1 MSRSGF
7 GDDPRN
13 GGILSGLRVVECGE
27 GISAAFGAKLMA
39 DLGADVIKVEDPAGD
54 ILRHRGPFAPDEKP
68 DPEYSGLFLH
78 LNANKRGITLDLTA
92 PSSKAAFDRLLSSA
106 DILIHNVHPADH
118 LIRGLDGATL
128 SKKFPSLITVGISP
142 FGDSGPRRNW
152 KAYPLNIEN
161 AGGMAFLAPG
171 ASEYPD
177 LPPLRAFGD
186 QADYQ
191 GGLHACFAAL
201 AMYLNR
207 LSGGAPSSIDVSQ
220 QECIAA
226 MLEMNLM
233 HFTYAGRETSRLGKR
248 VIGPWLLSECRDG
261 HAFVACAE
269 EPQWQRMVELM
280 GNPEWTHEEL
290 FKDRIARGANSDAL
304 NLFMREWM
312 ASWNKEELFHAG
324 QAKRIPFAKVNTMSD
339 ICADAQLNHRAYFF
353 ELDHP
358 GREKVRVPGAPSRYG
373 VDQLITRT
381 PAPRLGQHNDEVLG
395 TNANGA
401 RKFSASSTSSS
412 GSLPLARIRILDFTW
427 AWAGPFATLQMAHMG
442 AEVLRIESERRVCI
456 TRAIPPFADDVP
468 GPNRAGYFNQYNQ
481 GKRSI
486 TLNLADP
493 AGLQVAYDLVPH
505 CDVVIENFAGGVANK
520 MGLGYEKLRQLR
532 PDIVM
537 LSMSGYG
544 QDGPYRGYLGYGPP
558 AAALSGFF
566 FTTGYRGMAP
576 MELGTSYMD
585 PNAGIFGAIAVMNAL
600 IHRKKTGQGQYIDQS
615 QLETAVQLIAEGL
628 LQYQITGK
636 EPERVGNHH
645 PIMSPHNTYKAAGD
659 SDKWVSIAV
668 ANDNEWRAL
677 CSVMGRAELAH
688 DSRFSTPLA
697 RKQNEDDLDSIISEW
712 TRTRDRWQVAEDL
725 QRAGVAAF
733 PSMSNKDLASDEH
746 LRERGYLVR
755 LHHPEV
761 GQRTHVGIPWTLDGK
776 PCRVTSPAPVRGAD
790 TNAVLSK
797 LLGYSREKI
806 EQLRKVGALG

>member
-1 MSRSGF
+1 MSNARFSE
-7 GDDPRN
+7 DPRA
-13 GGILSGLRVVECGE
+13 GGILSGLRVVECGS
-27 GISAAFGAKLMA
+27 GISAALGAKLMA

-54 ILRHRGPFAPDEKP
+54 MLRNRGPFAPGEKP
-68 DPEYSGLFLH
+68 DPEKSGLFLY
-78 LNANKRGITLDLTA
+78 LNANKRGVTLDLTT
-92 PSSKAAFDRLLSSA
+92 PNSKAAFDQLLSNA
-106 DILIHNVHPADH
+106 DILIHNFHRSDRSV
-118 LIRGLDGATL
+118 RGLDCDSI
-128 SKKFPSLITVGISP
+128 SKKFPSLIVVGISP
-142 FGDSGPRRNW
+142 FGDTGPYRDW
-152 KAYPLNIEN
+152 KGYSLNIEN

-177 LPPLRAFGD
+177 RPPLRAFGD

-191 GGLHACFAAL
+191 GGLHACLVAL
-201 AMYLNR
+201 AMYLRR
-207 LSGGAPSSIDVSQ
+207 LGGGAPSSIDISE

-280 GNPEWTHEEL
+280 GDPEWTREEL

-312 ASWNKEELFHAG
+312 SSWNKEELFHAG
-324 QAKRIPFAKVNTMSD
+324 QAKRIPFAKVNTMKD
-339 ICADAQLNHRAYFF
+339 ICADAQLNYRQYFV
-353 ELDHP
+353 EMDYP
-358 GREKVRVPGAPSRYG
+358 GRGKVRVPGAPSHYG
-373 VDQLITRT
+373 VDHSLVRK
-381 PAPRLGQHNDEVLG
+381 PAPRLGQHNDEIFG
-395 TNANGA
+395 KDTKA
-401 RKFSASSTSSS
+401 TSKAPPEYADT
-412 GSLPLARIRILDFTW
+412 GRLPLSGVRILDFTW
-427 AWAGPFATLQMAHMG
+427 AWAGPFATLQMAHLG
-442 AEVLRIESERRVCI
+442 AEVIRVESERRVCI
-456 TRAIPPFADDVP
+456 TRAIPPFADDTS

-481 GKRSI
+481 GKRSV

-493 AGLQVAYDLVPH
+493 AGLRIAYDLVPH

-520 MGLGYEKLRQLR
+520 MGLGYEKLCELR

-537 LSMSGYG
+537 ISMSGYG

-566 FTTGYRGMAP
+566 FTTGYEGMPP

-600 IHRKKTGQGQYIDQS
+600 IHRKRTGQGQYIDQS

-628 LQYQITGK
+628 LQFQITGK

-645 PIMSPHNTYKAAGD
+645 PRMSPHNTYKATGD
-659 SDKWVSIAV
+659 ADKWVSIAV

-677 CSVMGRAELAH
+677 CGVMGNRGLAE
-688 DSRFSTPLA
+688 DPRFRTFAA
-697 RKQNEDDLDSIISEW
+697 RKQNEAELDSLITEW
-712 TRTRDRWQVAEDL
+712 TRISDRWEIAKAL

-733 PSMSNKDLASDEH
+733 PSMSNKDLASDDH
-746 LRERGYLVR
+746 LRERGFLVR
-755 LHHPEV
+755 LDHPEV
-761 GQRTHVGIPWTLDGK
+761 GQRTHVGIPWTLSAT
-776 PCRVTSPAPVRGAD
+776 PCKVVSPAPIRGAD
-790 TNAVLSK
+790 TEAVLSE
-797 LLGYSREKI
+797 LLGYSSEKI
-806 EQLRKVGALG
+806 EQLRKAGALS

>member
-1 MSRSGF
+1 MSNSRFSEN
-7 GDDPRN
+7 PRD
-13 GGILSGLRVVECGE
+13 GILSGLRVVECGQ
-27 GISAAFGAKLMA
+27 GIAAAFGSKMMA
-39 DLGADVIKVEDPAGD
+39 DLGADVVKVEDPAGD
-54 ILRHRGPFAPDEKP
+54 MLRHRGPFALGQKP
-68 DPEYSGLFLH
+68 DPEKSGLFLY
-78 LNANKRGITLDLTA
+78 LNANKRGVTLDLTA
-92 PSSKAAFDRLLSSA
+92 PDSKAAFDCLLSNA
-106 DILIHNVHPADH
+106 DILIHNVHPSDR
-118 LIRGLDGATL
+118 LVRGLDDDSI
-128 SKKFPSLITVGISP
+128 SKKFPSLVAVGISP
-142 FGDSGPRRNW
+142 FGDSGPYRNW
-152 KAYPLNIEN
+152 KGYPLNIEN

-171 ASEYPD
+171 ASENPD

-201 AMYLNR
+201 AMYLDR
-207 LSGGAPSSIDVSQ
+207 LNGGAPSVIDISE

-261 HAFVACAE
+261 QAFVACAE
-269 EPQWQRMVELM
+269 EPQWQRMVEFM
-280 GNPEWTHEEL
+280 GDPEWTREEL

-312 ASWNKEELFHAG
+312 SSWNKEELFHEG
-324 QAKRIPFAKVNTMSD
+324 QAKRIPFAKVNTMKD
-339 ICADAQLNHRAYFF
+339 ICADAQLNYRKYFV
-353 ELDHP
+353 ELDYP
-358 GREKVRVPGAPSRYG
+358 GRGKVRVPGAPSRYG
-373 VDQLITRT
+373 VDQSAARKA
-381 PAPRLGQHNDEVLG
+381 APRLGQHNDEVLG
-395 TNANGA
+395 KDVNTATIAPAQSVG
-401 RKFSASSTSSS
+401 T
-412 GSLPLARIRILDFTW
+412 GELPLAGVRVLDFTW

-442 AEVLRIESERRVCI
+442 AEVIRVESERRVCI
-456 TRAIPPFADDVP
+456 TRAIPPFADDAP

-481 GKRSI
+481 GKRSV

-505 CDVVIENFAGGVANK
+505 CDVVIENFAGGVSNK
-520 MGLGYEKLRQLR
+520 MGLGYEKLRELR

-566 FTTGYRGMAP
+566 FTTGYERMPP

-585 PNAGIFGAIAVMNAL
+585 PNAGIFGAIAIMNAL
-600 IHRKKTGQGQYIDQS
+600 IHRKKTGQGQYVDQS

-645 PIMSPHNTYKAAGD
+645 PLMSPHNTYKAAGD
-659 SDKWVSIAV
+659 ADKWVSIGV
-668 ANDNEWRAL
+668 ATDTEWRAL
-677 CSVMGRAELAH
+677 CEVIGKAGLAE
-688 DSRFSTPLA
+688 DTRFSTSVA
-697 RKQNEDDLDSIISEW
+697 RKQNEAELDSMISEW
-712 TRTRDRWQVAEDL
+712 TRGRDRWEIAKAL

-733 PSMSNKDLASDEH
+733 PSMSNKDLATNEH

-755 LHHPEV
+755 LDHPEV
-761 GQRTHVGIPWTLDGK
+761 RQRTHVGIPWTLGAR
-776 PCRVTSPAPVRGAD
+776 PCRVASPAPIRGAD
-790 TNAVLSK
+790 TDAVLSK
-797 LLGYSREKI
+797 LLGYSSEKI
-806 EQLRKVGALG
+806 EQLRKVGALS

>member
-1 MSRSGF
+1 MSNSRF
-7 GDDPRN
+7 GENPRA
-13 GGILSGLRVVECGE
+13 GGILSGLRVIECGQ
-27 GISAAFGAKLMA
+27 GISAAFGSKLMA

-54 ILRHRGPFAPDEKP
+54 MLRHRGPFARGEKP
-68 DPEYSGLFLH
+68 DPEKSGLFLY
-78 LNANKRGITLDLTA
+78 LNANKRGVTLNLTA
-92 PSSKAAFDRLLSSA
+92 PNSKAVFDSLLSSA
-106 DILIHNVHPADH
+106 DILIHNVHPCDR
-118 LIRGLDGATL
+118 LVRGLDHDSI
-128 SKKFPSLITVGISP
+128 SKKFPSLIAVGISP
-142 FGDSGPRRNW
+142 FGDSGPYRDW
-152 KAYPLNIEN
+152 KGYPLNIEN

-171 ASEYPD
+171 ASENPD

-207 LSGGAPSSIDVSQ
+207 LGGGAPSIIDISE

-233 HFTYAGRETSRLGKR
+233 HFTYAGRETSRLGQR

-261 HAFVACAE
+261 HAFVSCAE
-269 EPQWQRMVELM
+269 EPQWQRLVELM
-280 GNPEWTHEEL
+280 GDPEWTREEL

-312 ASWNKEELFHAG
+312 SSWNKDELFHAG
-324 QAKRIPFAKVNTMSD
+324 QAKRIPFAKVNSMKD
-339 ICADAQLNHRAYFF
+339 ICADAQLNYRKYFV
-353 ELDHP
+353 ELNYP
-358 GREKVRVPGAPSRYG
+358 GLGKVRVPGAPSRYG
-373 VDQLITRT
+373 VDQSSARKA
-381 PAPRLGQHNDEVLG
+381 APRLGQHNDEVLRDVNAG
-395 TNANGA
+395 TKAPAQSVGA
-401 RKFSASSTSSS
+401 R
-412 GSLPLARIRILDFTW
+412 GLPLAGVRVLDFTW

-442 AEVLRIESERRVCI
+442 AEVIRVESERRVCI
-456 TRAIPPFADDVP
+456 TRGIPPFADDAP

-481 GKRSI
+481 GKRSV

-493 AGLQVAYDLVPH
+493 AGLQIAYDLVPH

-566 FTTGYRGMAP
+566 FTTGYEGMPP

-600 IHRKKTGQGQYIDQS
+600 IHRKKTGRGQYIDQS

-645 PIMSPHNTYKAAGD
+645 PLMSPHSTYKAAGD
-659 SDKWVSIAV
+659 ADKWVSIAV
-668 ANDNEWRAL
+668 ANDTEWRAL
-677 CSVMGRAELAH
+677 CEVMGKPGLPDDAQ
-688 DSRFSTPLA
+688 FSTSAA
-697 RKQNEDDLDSIISEW
+697 RKQNEAELDSIISEW
-712 TRTRDRWQVAEDL
+712 TRDRDRWEIAKAL

-755 LHHPEV
+755 LNHPEV
-761 GQRTHVGIPWTLDGK
+761 RQRTHVGIPWTLGAR
-776 PCRVTSPAPVRGAD
+776 PCRVASPAPIRGAD
-790 TNAVLSK
+790 TDAVLSK
-797 LLGYSREKI
+797 LLGYSSEKI
-806 EQLRKVGALG
+806 EQLRKAGALS